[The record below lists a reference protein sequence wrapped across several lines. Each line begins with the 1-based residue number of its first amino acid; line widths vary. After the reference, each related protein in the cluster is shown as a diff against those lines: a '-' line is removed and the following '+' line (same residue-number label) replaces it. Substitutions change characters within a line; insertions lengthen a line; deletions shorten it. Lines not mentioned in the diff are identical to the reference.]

1 MSLKTAIAAVLTHGD
16 ALATAWLALQEAA
29 KRVSYPAYETACI
42 QAIAAK
48 YGVTLN
54 ADGTLPKADAA
65 AYQRLKR
72 LRRAHPEFVGG
83 SRQHKAEA
91 EPVRTRVVARV
102 AGDVIAALVAAGLT
116 KPEVTA
122 LLKAVREG
130 ITFE

>member
-48 YGVTLN
+48 YGTALN
-54 ADGTLPKADAA
+54 EDGTLPKADAA

-83 SRQHKAEA
+83 SRQHKAE
-91 EPVRTRVVARV
+91 PVRSRVVARV
-102 AGDVIAALVAAGLT
+102 ATDVIAALVAAGLS
-116 KPEVTA
+116 KAEVA
-122 LLKAVREG
+122 GVLKAVKDG

>member
-16 ALATAWLALQEAA
+16 ALATAWLDLQAQA
-29 KRVSYPAYETACI
+29 KRVSYASYETACI
-42 QAIAAK
+42 QAISAK
-48 YGVTLN
+48 YGVALN
-54 ADGTLPKADAA
+54 ADGTLPKTDTA

-83 SRQHKAEA
+83 GSRQHKA

-102 AGDVIAALVAAGLT
+102 AGDVIAALVAAGLS
-116 KPEVTA
+116 KAEVA
-122 LLKAVREG
+122 GVLKAVKDG